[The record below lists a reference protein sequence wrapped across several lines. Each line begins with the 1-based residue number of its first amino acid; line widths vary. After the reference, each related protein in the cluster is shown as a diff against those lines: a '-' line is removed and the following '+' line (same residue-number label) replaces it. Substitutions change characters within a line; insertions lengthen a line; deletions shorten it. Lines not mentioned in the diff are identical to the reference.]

1 MSATGFLR
9 ALPAGVKLLE
19 RRELADY
26 LRNVCAAEREV
37 RAVVFPER
45 KSDVQRLVRLARQ
58 EKQPLYP
65 LSQGK
70 NWGLGSRLPVK
81 NGHVIVDLSRMRS
94 ILEFSDLGTIHI
106 ETGTTQ
112 ADVSERLRD
121 TEFALS
127 VTGSSRDSSIV
138 GNALERGVAHYGCRA
153 SEILGMRLVLG
164 TGQELATGCAS
175 LPNAHAGYPFGLGPD
190 LRGLFFQS
198 NFGIVTS
205 AWVKLRPRR
214 QVVAAVLMEK
224 RPETELPAFVD
235 ALRGLHLR
243 GLLNRNLHIS
253 NRHRRMSVLTPLL
266 GKTPEIQD
274 WSALASLELERPLL
288 QPYLDLIREALEPL
302 AVVNARTSDDPP
314 DGVTDGLFG
323 HSRGEPCDD
332 ALLSVGFLRN
342 EEPARSHSGV
352 LFLVPLI
359 PLRGADVERAVAIIE
374 REFQDF
380 TPLITL
386 NLCEDALEGVV
397 NLTFDRRQGDRVEAA
412 HATMRK
418 TFTRLT
424 EAGFPPQRMSIFQQE
439 LFRHP
444 QPAVARQLKRLF
456 DPDRILARGR
466 YDL

>member
-1 MSATGFLR
+1 MSVTGFLR

-37 RAVVFPER
+37 RAVVFPETSSQV
-45 KSDVQRLVRLARQ
+45 KRLVQLARR

-70 NWGLGSRLPVK
+70 NWGLGSRLPVR
-81 NGHVIVDLSRMRS
+81 NGHVVVDLSRLRR
-94 ILEFSDLGTIHI
+94 ILEFSESGCIHI

-112 ADVSERLRD
+112 ADVAERLRA

-127 VTGSSRDSSIV
+127 VTGSARESSIV

-153 SEILGMRLVLG
+153 AEILGMHVVLG
-164 TGQELATGCAS
+164 TGEELATGCAS
-175 LPNAHAGYPFGLGPD
+175 LQNAHAGYPFGLGPD

-198 NFGIVTS
+198 NYGIVTS

-224 RPETELPAFVD
+224 RPHKTLEEFVD

-243 GLLNRNLHIS
+243 GLLNRNLHLS
-253 NRHRRMSVLTPLL
+253 NRHRRTSVLTPLL
-266 GKTPEIQD
+266 GKTPDVQD

-288 QPYLDLIREALEPL
+288 QPYLELISEALEPV
-302 AVVNARTSDDPP
+302 AVVHARTSEDPP
-314 DGVTDGLFG
+314 DGITDGLFG

-332 ALLSVGFLRN
+332 ALLSVGIGRP
-342 EEPARSHSGV
+342 EEPSGV

-359 PLRGADVERAVAIIE
+359 PLRGNDVERAVAIIE
-374 REFQDF
+374 RDFGDF

-386 NLCEDALEGVV
+386 NLCEDALEGVI
-397 NLTFDRRQGDRVEAA
+397 NLTFDRRDKARVEGA
-412 HATMRK
+412 HATIRK
-418 TFTRLT
+418 TFTSLC
-424 EAGFPPQRMSIFQQE
+424 EAGFPPQRMSIFQHD
-439 LFRHP
+439 LLRHP
-444 QPAVARQLKRLF
+444 YPKELKRLF

-466 YDL
+466 YER